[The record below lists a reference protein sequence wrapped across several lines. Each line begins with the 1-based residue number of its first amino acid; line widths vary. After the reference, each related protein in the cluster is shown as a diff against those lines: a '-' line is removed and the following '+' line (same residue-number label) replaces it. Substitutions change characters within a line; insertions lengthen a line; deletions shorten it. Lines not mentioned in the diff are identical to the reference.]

1 MEKIACRTVGR
12 RFCHMKK
19 GKPKSGLPFLDV
31 LRLEVRTDNA
41 GQIAIRDLHWLD
53 W

>member
-1 MEKIACRTVGR
+1 MKGLPVRPSDGGFAGQ
-12 RFCHMKK
+12 KK
-19 GKPKSGLPFLDV
+19 GKPKTGFPLFYV

-41 GQIAIRDLHWLD
+41 GQIASRDLHWLD